1 METKDIFKT
10 PSEITVL
17 PHKVGIS
24 SDFNS
29 IENDPDCDKNSL
41 EKVDKHKIITL
52 FVRDILKSEKQ
63 NDYFVIGNHKFK
75 FVQIFGTVV
84 SKSVTKKMMFVEVH
98 DGSSSI
104 TCFLEDDC
112 FCQHQDENYE
122 RFQGQEKSSD
132 NIFHAAT
139 VILFSSLRY
148 LSSRFFLKHPNSVM
162 RGDIVS

>member
-29 IENDPDCDKNSL
+29 IENDP
-41 EKVDKHKIITL
+41 
-52 FVRDILKSEKQ
+52 
-63 NDYFVIGNHKFK
+63 
-75 FVQIFGTVV
+75 
-84 SKSVTKKMMFVEVH
+84 VH

-104 TCFLEDDC
+104 TCFLEEDC
-112 FCQHQDENYE
+112 FGQHQDENYE
-122 RFQGQEKSSD
+122 RFQEQEKSSD
-132 NIFHAAT
+132 NIFQAAT
-139 VILFSSLRY
+139 VILFSSLHY

-162 RGDIVS
+162 RGDIVLLEGKLSQHKGKFNVFVTKLNKKTMNEFIEFSIRRKMNYEDFSVT